1 MPLRH
6 EKIPEKAIIA
16 KRQIE
21 IYYRDFFQRF
31 QERTRVN
38 ARIDYDA
45 VCGKY
50 DERTRI
56 RLRRE
61 QFMRELEY
69 IRRRNQPLSM
79 ADFQTIRKIGQGSY
93 GEVYLVR
100 QKRTGELFAIKK
112 LHKRDMVKRRQVSHV
127 WLERFVLATVGE
139 HQHVVKMFYS
149 FQDSDYLYLVMEYL
163 PGGDLLSMLLRHN
176 YLPEN
181 WARFYIAEL
190 IVAIDALHRTG
201 IIHRDIKPD
210 NVLFSK
216 TGHVVLSDFGLC
228 KFVLG
233 DLQSSPTGPANAPN
247 FMESVRSGQL
257 DLTLQERKA
266 AWKAVARNRVFSAV
280 GTPSYIAP
288 EVLNETT
295 YTEACDWWSVGAI
308 LYEML
313 IGVPPFLTDKPELT
327 IELIR
332 NWREYLEFPTDWPTS
347 RLSSEALDLMKCL
360 LCDASVRLG
369 TKEGL
374 EEFKRHPFFK
384 GVEWTNLTQQK
395 APFVPVLKDDVD
407 TRYFDEEI
415 SDPPYVTSNANTS
428 SNSSND
434 NTGSNAGSVDTA
446 VVAVTTPSSR
456 GPPPPQTGIGM
467 RKTSNTRKPPASRS
481 RLRDLDFLG
490 FTYTPMSP
498 PVTGSSWPSDPFWKS
513 SSGSLRS
520 SSSLRAPQRVRSTT
534 TIGTCETETSH
545 GFTKRSNSAGP
556 GTRTGI
562 LGHPPPSRHSV
573 SARNGPPLPPIHRP
587 STDGGSTR
595 TRQEDN
601 ASTDINIHGL
611 GISPISEAV
620 AANEPSPDR
629 KSVLSD
635 TSSQLNSTPLTHQRE
650 HELVLHHNATTEEL
664 ENRTTRKE
672 DGVVEGKLF
681 KSVSDN
687 VLRTST
693 HLANSNIQESKNDDA
708 EEGDCILEGLGAIEV
723 TETYPT
729 ITEIEKQAEEMR
741 VECTSEVGSTLTPD
755 LQPLIE
761 PETDT
766 TALWPPRSPK
776 PRDRQV
782 STHGR
787 AHKLSLIPEE
797 ATLELENDVEVPVA
811 SIATHDVVSF
821 VADAVESMEVAAA
834 DLDADKT
841 TGLAKDVDA
850 VVRDAA
856 KELNGQAIE
865 LHRAIS
871 ESNS

>member
-1 MPLRH
+1 MGNLAGKEDDAPLRH

-31 QERTRVN
+31 QERNRVN

-50 DERTRI
+50 DEMTRI

-79 ADFQTIRKIGQGSY
+79 ANFQTIRKIGQGSY

-100 QKRTGELFAIKK
+100 QKETGELFAIKK

-139 HQHVVKMFYS
+139 HAHVVKMFCS

-163 PGGDLLSMLLRHN
+163 PGGDLLSMLMRHS

-181 WARFYIAEL
+181 WVRFYIAEL

-210 NVLFSK
+210 NILFSK

-233 DLQSSPTGPANAPN
+233 DLQSNPAGPANAPN

-266 AWKAVARNRVFSAV
+266 AWKAVARNRIFSAV

-313 IGVPPFLTDKPELT
+313 IGVPPFLTDKPEHT

-347 RLSSEALDLMKCL
+347 RLSREALDLMKSL

-374 EEFKRHPFFK
+374 EEFKQHPFFK
-384 GVEWTNLTQQK
+384 GVEWTDLTQQK

-407 TRYFDEEI
+407 TRYFDEDI

-428 SNSSND
+428 SNSSNN
-434 NTGSNAGSVDTA
+434 NTGSNADSIDAA
-446 VVAVTTPSSR
+446 VVSVTTSPSSR
-456 GPPPPQTGIGM
+456 GVQPQSGIGT
-467 RKTSNTRKPPASRS
+467 RKTSKPPLSQSRI
-481 RLRDLDFLG
+481 RDLDFLG
-490 FTYTPMSP
+490 FTYTPVSP
-498 PVTGSSWPSDPFWKS
+498 PVTGSSWPSDPFRRSTSAS
-513 SSGSLRS
+513 SRGSS
-520 SSSLRAPQRVRSTT
+520 TLRAPQRVRSTT
-534 TIGTCETETSH
+534 TIGTHESETSH
-545 GFTKRSNSAGP
+545 GLSKCHRRATLPEIK
-556 GTRTGI
+556 I
-562 LGHPPPSRHSV
+562 
-573 SARNGPPLPPIHRP
+573 GPP
-587 STDGGSTR
+587 
-595 TRQEDN
+595 
-601 ASTDINIHGL
+601 
-611 GISPISEAV
+611 
-620 AANEPSPDR
+620 
-629 KSVLSD
+629 D
-635 TSSQLNSTPLTHQRE
+635 T
-650 HELVLHHNATTEEL
+650 
-664 ENRTTRKE
+664 
-672 DGVVEGKLF
+672 
-681 KSVSDN
+681 
-687 VLRTST
+687 
-693 HLANSNIQESKNDDA
+693 
-708 EEGDCILEGLGAIEV
+708 C
-723 TETYPT
+723 
-729 ITEIEKQAEEMR
+729 
-741 VECTSEVGSTLTPD
+741 
-755 LQPLIE
+755 
-761 PETDT
+761 
-766 TALWPPRSPK
+766 
-776 PRDRQV
+776 
-782 STHGR
+782 
-787 AHKLSLIPEE
+787 
-797 ATLELENDVEVPVA
+797 
-811 SIATHDVVSF
+811 
-821 VADAVESMEVAAA
+821 
-834 DLDADKT
+834 
-841 TGLAKDVDA
+841 
-850 VVRDAA
+850 
-856 KELNGQAIE
+856 
-865 LHRAIS
+865 
-871 ESNS
+871 